1 MFDDISAVLDFT
13 VILPDILED
22 VSGHDVPERVE
33 EELHE
38 DKEAGADERDTGHPE
53 TIEAPGEIGM
63 VKEPREAGYS
73 SSHQNS
79 ATTAF
84 SSTFGGS

>member
-22 VSGHDVPERVE
+22 VSGHDVPKGVE
-33 EELHE
+33 EELRD
-38 DKEAGADERDTGHPE
+38 DKEAEAEERDTGHPE
-53 TIEAPGEIGM
+53 TIGTPGEIGM
-63 VKEPREAGYS
+63 VEKPREAGYS

-79 ATTAF
+79 AITLVKILM
-84 SSTFGGS
+84 

>member
-1 MFDDISAVLDFT
+1 MFDDLSAVLDIT
-13 VILPDILED
+13 VIFPDILKD
-22 VSGHDVPERVE
+22 VDGHDVPEGVE
-33 EELHE
+33 EELRE

-79 ATTAF
+79 ATTLVKI
-84 SSTFGGS
+84 

>member
-38 DKEAGADERDTGHPE
+38 DKEAGTDVRDT
-53 TIEAPGEIGM
+53 AQWA
-63 VKEPREAGYS
+63 K
-73 SSHQNS
+73 
-79 ATTAF
+79 
-84 SSTFGGS
+84 